1 MKKLSF
7 FISLIFVTLN
17 VTGCDI
23 LDELL
28 SGQSLLYGEWGITT
42 IYYEEGTTRIFEES
56 DNKIYLIFNKD
67 GSFEY
72 KNSILSSKNNFRED
86 YNITKST
93 YFTLD
98 ITGTYKFDTAEK
110 TITISFKNDNDEEFK
125 LLSFDVEDLT
135 ADRLLLKYS
144 GLEDIYEFFP
154 LRATIEFQ
162 KTDKN

>member
-1 MKKLSF
+1 MKKLTF

-17 VTGCDI
+17 ITSCDV

-28 SGQSLLYGEWGITT
+28 SGKNLLYGEWGITT

-72 KNSILSSKNNFRED
+72 KNSVISSKDNLPANS
-86 YNITKST
+86 NITKST
-93 YFTLD
+93 YFTFD
-98 ITGTYKFDTAEK
+98 VTGTYKYDTAEK
-110 TITISFKNDNDEEFK
+110 TITISFKSDNDEELK
-125 LLSFDVEDLT
+125 LISFDVEDLT
-135 ADRLLLKYS
+135 ADRLLLEYS